1 MTKNK
6 KYLLLGIILV
16 IYFLSRLINLNSLPV
31 FGDEAIYVRWAQIIK
46 SVDTLRFVPLTDGK
60 QPLFMWLN
68 AALLKFVSDPLIAG
82 RLVSVFAGAGIL
94 TTLFLITGNITA
106 SFIYLL
112 LPFSFFFDRL
122 ATADTLLSF
131 FGILSFYLSFR
142 LAQKPALDLSLLLGV
157 SLGLAWLTK
166 SPALYFIILSFLTFI
181 LYRLDNLKKIYFPLL
196 SAFIALIIYNIL
208 RLGPAFSQIALR
220 NKDYVW
226 PLREILKHPLDPL
239 IPHLHDTFTIFH
251 FYLTLPVLLIPLL
264 YFLFRKFQKSSLSGF
279 ASPEFTQAGLWF
291 LLPLLGNATM
301 AKVFTGRYIL
311 FILPYLIILLSFF
324 LIHIFNRK
332 YFYLVILI
340 FILPLIRLIHLSSSP
355 YTVSLPQTDSGYNIS
370 WTSGWGIKESASYL
384 INRSHFANVIVGTEG
399 YFGTLPDGL
408 QIYTNQIP
416 QLTILG
422 IGIDITEIPAN
433 LVDAYQHG
441 DEVYLLFNA
450 SRLKLNT
457 SEQSKVTLVRSFLKP
472 DGDRLNLYKLL

>member
-1 MTKNK
+1 MIKNK
-6 KYLLLGIILV
+6 KYLYLGIILV
-16 IYFLSRLINLNSLPV
+16 FYFLSRLINLNSLPV

-46 SVDTLRFVPLTDGK
+46 SVDTLRFIPLTDGK

-68 AALLKFVSDPLIAG
+68 AILLKFIADPLIAG
-82 RLVSVFAGAGIL
+82 RLISVFAGAGIL
-94 TTLFLITGNITA
+94 ILLFLITDNIVTP
-106 SFIYLL
+106 FIYLL

-131 FGILSFYLSFR
+131 FGVLSFYLSLR
-142 LAQKPALDLSLLLGV
+142 LAAKPSLDLSMLLGV

-166 SPALYFIILSFLTFI
+166 SPAVYFIVLSLVTFV
-181 LYRLDNLKKIYFPLL
+181 LFRKNNLKKIYFPLL
-196 SAFIALIIYNIL
+196 SAFIALVIYNIL

-220 NKDYVW
+220 NKDYIW
-226 PLREILKHPLDPL
+226 PLTEILKHPLDPL
-239 IPHLHDTFTIFH
+239 IPHLHDTFTIYH

-264 YFLFRKFQKSSLSGF
+264 YLIFKKHVKFNFLFFISGF
-279 ASPEFTQAGLWF
+279 WF
-291 LLPLLGNATM
+291 LLPLLANAAM

-311 FILPYLIILLSFF
+311 FVLPYLIILLSFF
-324 LIHIFNRK
+324 LQAIFNSQ

-340 FILPLIRLIHLSSSP
+340 FLLPAIRIIHLSVSP
-355 YTVSLPQTDSGYNIS
+355 YTISLPQTDSGYNLG
-370 WTSGWGIKESASYL
+370 WTSGWGIKDCAKYL
-384 INRSHFANVIVGTEG
+384 IDRSHSVNVIVGTEG

-416 QLTILG
+416 QLTVFG
-422 IGIDITEIPAN
+422 VGIDITEIPDK

-450 SRLKLNT
+450 SRLKLNS
-457 SEQSKVTLVRSFLKP
+457 SELSKLTLIRSFLKP

>member
-1 MTKNK
+1 MIKNK
-6 KYLLLGIILV
+6 KYLYLGIILV
-16 IYFLSRLINLNSLPV
+16 FYFLSRLINLNSLPV

-46 SVDTLRFVPLTDGK
+46 SVDTLRFIPLTDGK

-68 AALLKFVSDPLIAG
+68 AILLKFIADPLIAG
-82 RLVSVFAGAGIL
+82 RLISVFAGAGIL
-94 TTLFLITGNITA
+94 ILLFLITDNIVTP
-106 SFIYLL
+106 FIYLL

-131 FGILSFYLSFR
+131 FGVLSFYLSLR
-142 LAQKPALDLSLLLGV
+142 LAAKPSLDLSMLLGV

-166 SPALYFIILSFLTFI
+166 SPAVYFIVLSLVTFV
-181 LYRLDNLKKIYFPLL
+181 LFRKNNLKKIYFPLL
-196 SAFIALIIYNIL
+196 SAFIALVIYNIL

-220 NKDYVW
+220 NKDYIW
-226 PLREILKHPLDPL
+226 PLTEILKHPLDPL
-239 IPHLHDTFTIFH
+239 IPHLHDTFTIYH

-264 YFLFRKFQKSSLSGF
+264 YLIFKKHVKFNFLFFISGF
-279 ASPEFTQAGLWF
+279 WF
-291 LLPLLGNATM
+291 LLPLLANAAM

-311 FILPYLIILLSFF
+311 FVLPYLIILLSFF
-324 LIHIFNRK
+324 LQAIFNSQ

-340 FILPLIRLIHLSSSP
+340 FLLPAIRIIHLSVSP
-355 YTVSLPQTDSGYNIS
+355 YTISLPQTDSGYNLG
-370 WTSGWGIKESASYL
+370 WTSGWGIKDCAEYL
-384 INRSHFANVIVGTEG
+384 IDRSHSANVIVGTEG

-416 QLTILG
+416 QLTVFG
-422 IGIDITEIPAN
+422 VGIDITEIPDK

-450 SRLKLNT
+450 SRLKLNS
-457 SEQSKVTLVRSFLKP
+457 SELSKLTLIRSFLKP

>member
-1 MTKNK
+1 MIKNK
-6 KYLLLGIILV
+6 KYLYLGIILV
-16 IYFLSRLINLNSLPV
+16 FYFLSRLINLNSLPV

-46 SVDTLRFVPLTDGK
+46 SVDTLRFIPLTDGK

-68 AALLKFVSDPLIAG
+68 AILLKFIADPLIAG
-82 RLVSVFAGAGIL
+82 RLISVFAGAGIL
-94 TTLFLITGNITA
+94 ILLFLITDNIVA
-106 SFIYLL
+106 PFIYLL

-131 FGILSFYLSFR
+131 FGVLSFYLSLR
-142 LAQKPALDLSLLLGV
+142 LAEKPSLDLSMLLGV

-166 SPALYFIILSFLTFI
+166 SPAVYFIVLSLVTFV
-181 LYRLDNLKKIYFPLL
+181 LFRKDNLKKIYFPLL

-220 NKDYVW
+220 NKDYIW
-226 PLREILKHPLDPL
+226 PLTEILKHPLDPL
-239 IPHLHDTFTIFH
+239 IPHLHDTFTIYH

-264 YFLFRKFQKSSLSGF
+264 YLVFKKHIKFNFLFLIS
-279 ASPEFTQAGLWF
+279 GLWF
-291 LLPLLGNATM
+291 FLPLLANAAM

-311 FILPYLIILLSFF
+311 FVLPYLIILLSFF
-324 LIHIFNRK
+324 LQTIFNSR
-332 YFYLVILI
+332 YLYLVVLI
-340 FILPLIRLIHLSSSP
+340 FLLPVIRIIHLSVSP
-355 YTVSLPQTDSGYNIS
+355 YTLSLPQTDSGYNLG
-370 WTSGWGIKESASYL
+370 WTSGWGIKDCAEYL
-384 INRSHFANVIVGTEG
+384 IDRSHSANVIVGTEG

-416 QLTILG
+416 QLTVFG
-422 IGIDITEIPAN
+422 VGIDITEIPDK
-433 LVDAYQHG
+433 LIDAYQHG

-450 SRLKLNT
+450 SRLKLNS
-457 SEQSKVTLVRSFLKP
+457 SELSKLTLIRSFLKP

>member
-1 MTKNK
+1 MIKNK
-6 KYLLLGIILV
+6 KYLYLGIILV
-16 IYFLSRLINLNSLPV
+16 FYFLSRLINLNSLPV

-46 SVDTLRFVPLTDGK
+46 SVDTLRFIPLTDGK

-68 AALLKFVSDPLIAG
+68 ALLLKFIADPLIAG
-82 RLVSVFAGAGIL
+82 RLISVLTGAGIL
-94 TTLFLITGNITA
+94 ILLFLITDNIVA
-106 SFIYLL
+106 PFIYLL

-131 FGILSFYLSFR
+131 FGVLSFYLSLR
-142 LAQKPALDLSLLLGV
+142 LAKKPSLDLSMLLGV

-166 SPALYFIILSFLTFI
+166 SPAVYFIVLSLVTFV
-181 LYRLDNLKKIYFPLL
+181 LFRKDNLKKIYFPLL
-196 SAFIALIIYNIL
+196 SAFIALVIYNIL

-220 NKDYVW
+220 NKDYIW
-226 PLREILKHPLDPL
+226 PLTEILKHPLDPL
-239 IPHLHDTFTIFH
+239 IPHLHDTFTIYH

-264 YFLFRKFQKSSLSGF
+264 YLIFKKHVKFNFLFLISGF
-279 ASPEFTQAGLWF
+279 WF
-291 LLPLLGNATM
+291 LLPLLANAAM

-311 FILPYLIILLSFF
+311 FVLPYLIILLSFF
-324 LIHIFNRK
+324 LQAIFNSR

-340 FILPLIRLIHLSSSP
+340 FLLPVIRIIHLSVSP
-355 YTVSLPQTDSGYNIS
+355 YTLSLPQTDSGYNLG
-370 WTSGWGIKESASYL
+370 WTSGWGIKDCAEYL
-384 INRSHFANVIVGTEG
+384 IDRSHSANIIVGTEG

-416 QLTILG
+416 QLTVFG
-422 IGIDITEIPAN
+422 VGIDITEIPDK
-433 LVDAYQHG
+433 LVDAYQYG

-450 SRLKLNT
+450 SRLKLNS
-457 SEQSKVTLVRSFLKP
+457 SELSKLTLIRSFLKP

>member
-1 MTKNK
+1 MIKNK
-6 KYLLLGIILV
+6 KYLYLGIILV
-16 IYFLSRLINLNSLPV
+16 FYFLSRLINLNSLPV

-46 SVDTLRFVPLTDGK
+46 SVDTLRFIPLTDGK

-68 AALLKFVSDPLIAG
+68 AILLKFIADPLIAG
-82 RLVSVFAGAGIL
+82 RLISVLAGAGIL
-94 TTLFLITGNITA
+94 ILLFLITGDIVA
-106 SFIYLL
+106 PFIYLL

-131 FGILSFYLSFR
+131 FGVLSFYLSLR
-142 LAQKPALDLSLLLGV
+142 LAKKPSLDLSMLLGV

-166 SPALYFIILSFLTFI
+166 SPAIYFIVLSLVTFV
-181 LYRLDNLKKIYFPLL
+181 LFRKNNLKKIYFPLL
-196 SAFIALIIYNIL
+196 SAFIALVIYNVL

-220 NKDYVW
+220 NKDYIW
-226 PLREILKHPLDPL
+226 PLTEILKHPLDPL
-239 IPHLHDTFTIFH
+239 MPHLHDTFTIYH

-264 YFLFRKFQKSSLSGF
+264 YLVFKKHIKFNFLFLVSS
-279 ASPEFTQAGLWF
+279 LWF
-291 LLPLLGNATM
+291 LLPLLTNAAM

-311 FILPYLIILLSFF
+311 FVSPYLIILLSFF
-324 LIHIFNRK
+324 LQAIFNSQ

-340 FILPLIRLIHLSSSP
+340 FLLPLIRIIHLSVSP
-355 YTVSLPQTDSGYNIS
+355 YTLSLPQTDSGYNLG
-370 WTSGWGIKESASYL
+370 WTSGWGIKDCAEYL
-384 INRSHFANVIVGTEG
+384 IDRSHSANIIVGTEG

-416 QLTILG
+416 QLTVFG
-422 IGIDITEIPAN
+422 VGIDITEIPDK

-450 SRLKLNT
+450 SRLKLNS
-457 SEQSKVTLVRSFLKP
+457 SELSKLTLIRSFLKP